1 MTNSTLA
8 PERGAKTWTCD
19 RCDMTVGWMKGHEA
33 PKLPNHWEKKGSK
46 KYCLACRRELAA
58 EAVVAKLP
66 EETSVTKRAQMM
78 TEARLDFEVT
88 RAPERGDAEIAK
100 SCKSTVASVKKA
112 RQRLGVS

>member
-1 MTNSTLA
+1 
-8 PERGAKTWTCD
+8 
-19 RCDMTVGWMKGHEA
+19 MTVGWMKGHEA

-66 EETSVTKRAQMM
+66 DETSVTKRAQMM